1 MLQEW
6 VATWSVA
13 RRGNSWTMPQ
23 HLPPV
28 TFRSMQQ
35 ITELADRHV
44 FAALETA
51 RSNVLLAS
59 PYLGARIAFRLSDMA
74 AHSHASWQLLTALD
88 PWAAAGGYLAQP
100 GLRALLD
107 AGVEVRDL
115 RRLHAKTYL
124 VDEEFGLIGS
134 ANLTDTGL
142 GGGARPNAELS
153 AHLDKQGVAKAR
165 AVVEAW
171 WQEAEPIDTERLDAF
186 AAEVDALPRM
196 PRTRPTPTA
205 PANLEDGAI
214 EQLLSDTRDP
224 GRKLWVKAQTLH
236 DELAPWRA
244 PHWFSN
250 HGGRGRPRIETGDL
264 VAIYSTPHHG
274 IIAIVEVTSD
284 SREDPSFV
292 RRQRGWASD
301 EPVKHPWVNNTPPR
315 LVPTDL
321 TVVDPVAVGM
331 SAGQVS
337 SLQGGWIGLP
347 PEVFTSVVRALA
359 DGGA

>member
-1 MLQEW
+1 
-6 VATWSVA
+6 
-13 RRGNSWTMPQ
+13 
-23 HLPPV
+23 
-28 TFRSMQQ
+28 MQQ
-35 ITELADRHV
+35 ITEAADQHV

-59 PYLGARIAFRLSDMA
+59 PYLGARIAFRLSGLA

-301 EPVKHPWVNNTPPR
+301 EPVKHPWVNNTAPR

>member
-1 MLQEW
+1 MQLITML
-6 VATWSVA
+6 AD
-13 RRGNSWTMPQ
+13 Q
-23 HLPPV
+23 HL
-28 TFRSMQQ
+28 FS
-35 ITELADRHV
+35 
-44 FAALETA
+44 ALEAA

-59 PYLGARIAFRLSDMA
+59 PYLGARIAFRLAGLA
-74 AHSHASWQLLTALD
+74 AHSSASWQLLTALD

-124 VDEEFGLIGS
+124 VDDVFGLIGS

-171 WQEAEPIDTERLDAF
+171 WHEAEPIDAERLDAF
-186 AAEVDALPRM
+186 AAEVDGLPRF
-196 PRTRPTPTA
+196 PRTPPAPTA
-205 PANLEDGAI
+205 PTDRADGLV

-224 GRKLWVKAQTLH
+224 ERKLWVKAQTLH
-236 DELAPWRA
+236 DQLAPWRG

-250 HGGRGRPRIETGDL
+250 HGGRGRPRIETRDL
-264 VAIYSTPHHG
+264 VAVYSTPHHG

-284 SREDPSFV
+284 SREDPDFV

-301 EPVKHPWVNNTPPR
+301 DLVKHPWVNHTAPR

-321 TVVDPVAVGM
+321 TVVDPVAAGM
-331 SAGQVS
+331 SAGQLS
-337 SLQGGWIGLP
+337 SLQGGWTGLQ
-347 PEVFTSVVRALA
+347 PEMFTLIIRALA
-359 DGGA
+359 DVAT